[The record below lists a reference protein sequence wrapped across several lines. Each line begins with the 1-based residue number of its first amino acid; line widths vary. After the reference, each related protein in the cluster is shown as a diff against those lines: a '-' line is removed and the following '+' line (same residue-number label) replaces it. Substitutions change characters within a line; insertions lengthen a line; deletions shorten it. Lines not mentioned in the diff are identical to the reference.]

1 MKNDYYTY
9 AYLRKDGTPYY
20 IGKGK
25 GRRAFEKQGRKFSPP
40 PRERIIFLKKN
51 LTEEEAFKHEIY
63 MIAVLG
69 RKDLG
74 TGILWNFTDG
84 GEGSSGAKRSPEMRE
99 KNRRK
104 HLGKKLSDDHIA
116 KMRNSKSF
124 LWRITFE
131 GGNVIEVRNLF
142 RWAKFNGYSVSSL
155 SFMAHGRVSPHKDV
169 IFVEK
174 LGR

>member
-1 MKNDYYTY
+1 VKNDYYTY
-9 AYLRKDGTPYY
+9 AWLREDGTPYY

-25 GRRAFEKQGRKFSPP
+25 GRRAFEKQGRRFSPP
-40 PRERIIFLKKN
+40 TRNRIIFLKRN

-84 GEGSSGAKRSPEMRE
+84 GEGSSGAKRSLETRE
-99 KNRRK
+99 KTRRK
-104 HLGKKLSDDHIA
+104 HLGKKLSNDHKA
-116 KMRNSKSF
+116 KMSNSKSC
-124 LWRITFE
+124 LWRLTFE
-131 GGNVIEVRNLF
+131 GGSVIEVRNLF
-142 RWAKFNGYSVSSL
+142 RWAKSNGYSVSSL
-155 SFMAHGRVSPHKDV
+155 SFMAHGRISPHKDV